1 MTLLNKRTVRFSY
14 INSVITVVLFFVG
27 LAQGHLLI
35 GDTASN
41 EHAVVFN
48 RDTIVTIDT
57 NTDQYLTISIPYVTS
72 IIPFIVFF
80 GVLLLVFGVALY
92 RYRLYR
98 FKKRTILLKEQVA
111 LRTKELEMLSVVA
124 REIDNGVAICD
135 ERGVF
140 QWINEGYKRLY
151 GWGLNELHAMD
162 RDTMSSF
169 YGEHTHEILEE
180 CVTEKKPIHFKISLT
195 SANGIELWSHST
207 LTPILSES
215 GEVKQV
221 ILVDSDISELEVIR
235 KKAEEANVAKGEFL
249 ANMSHEIRTPMN
261 GVIGMTGLLLDTDL
275 GSEQRRFAETVR
287 SSAESLL
294 GLINDILDFSK
305 IEAGKLDLELINF
318 DLQGLL
324 DDFSSMM
331 VYRASEKELRYECF
345 VDAGV
350 PTLLQGDPGRVRQVL
365 NNLVGNAFKF
375 TEQGSVT
382 IHVSLVSRE
391 GDKAILK
398 FSVVDTG
405 LGIAQDKLGTLFEKF
420 TQADSSTTRKYGGTG
435 LGLAISKQLSIL
447 MGGEVGIESTLG
459 KGSAFWFTVAF
470 EVQEEPQ
477 KPKVLTEIAFEKLR
491 TLVVSPEN
499 DGRRILGDQLAS
511 AGVLLDYADSFSD
524 AIAKLHSA
532 HIKRE
537 SYSIALIDMH
547 LPEKNG
553 EMLGAFL
560 RKDRQYDGV
569 KLILLTALG
578 DRGDA
583 RVCQEIGFD
592 GYLTL
597 PVHKEELQGVLS
609 ECLTKESGAP
619 LSTRHTVRESRDV
632 ILNKQGRILVA
643 DDNMINQ
650 QVATNVL
657 KKFGLR
663 ADAVA
668 DGKEAI
674 DALQSICYDLVL
686 MDVQM
691 PVMDGLEAT
700 REIRQGIEGIDS
712 AIPII
717 ALTAGAMQK
726 DKDLCFDS
734 GMNDYLTKPIDPYE
748 LKEKLNNWL
757 PDVSESTQ
765 AKKPVKDIA
774 TYEKNEAAKLSGLV
788 LIVEDNKL
796 NQRVASKVMDKL
808 GLSVMIA
815 ENGKKAI
822 ELLQKN
828 PIDIIFMD
836 VQMPEMDGIETTR
849 IIRSGKAGEECKEVP
864 IIALTAH
871 AGSKECFAVGMN
883 DFLSKPIVRDLV
895 REKVI
900 KWVKRAVEEQYEV
913 FNDELL
919 LRRTMND
926 MGLAKNIIGLYLKSI
941 HEESELLCS
950 AIEDEEHA
958 QVMALA
964 HSLKGATINIGG
976 QRLAETLTKLEVESK
991 GSQGY
996 SIGRDRLTVDVQELV
1011 GALTLFIQN
1020 ENG

>member
-1 MTLLNKRTVRFSY
+1 MVLVVFCSSMVSGHVLLGEGGT
-14 INSVITVVLFFVG
+14 
-27 LAQGHLLI
+27 
-35 GDTASN
+35 DTTAH
-41 EHAVVFN
+41 EHAIVFN
-48 RDTIVTIDT
+48 SDTVLIDDT
-57 NTDQYLTISIPYVTS
+57 ETDQYITLSIPYVTS
-72 IIPFIVFF
+72 MSPILAIGGVFLA
-80 GVLLLVFGVALY
+80 VLGFALY

-98 FKKRTILLKEQVA
+98 LNMHTLILKEQVA
-111 LRTKELEMLSVVA
+111 LRTQELEMLSVVA

-135 ERGVF
+135 AKGTF
-140 QWINEGYKRLY
+140 QWINEGYNRLY
-151 GWGLNELHAMD
+151 GWGLSELYSLQ
-162 RDTMSSF
+162 RDTMSRF
-169 YGEHTHEILEE
+169 YGEHTHEILAE
-180 CVTEKKPIHFKISLT
+180 CVADKKAIHFKTSLF
-195 SANGIELWSHST
+195 AADGHELWSHST
-207 LTPILSES
+207 LTPILSEN

-221 ILVDSDISELEVIR
+221 IIVDSDISELEVIR

-275 GSEQRRFAETVR
+275 DSEQHRFAETVR

-305 IEAGKLDLELINF
+305 IEAGKLDLELIDF

-331 VYRASEKELRYECF
+331 IYRASEKELKYECS
-345 VDAGV
+345 VETDV
-350 PTLLQGDPGRVRQVL
+350 PTLLKGDPGRVRQIL

-375 TEQGSVT
+375 TEKGLVE
-382 IHVSLVSRE
+382 IHVSQVSSKS
-391 GDKAILK
+391 GGALLK

-405 LGIAQDKLGTLFEKF
+405 LGIAEDKLGTLFEKF

-459 KGSAFWFTVAF
+459 KGSEFWFTVAF
-470 EVQEEPQ
+470 DLQEE
-477 KPKVLTEIAFEKLR
+477 TEALKELPEIQFGDVR
-491 TLVVSPEN
+491 TLVVFPEN
-499 DGRRILGDQLAS
+499 DSRRILVDQLVS
-511 AGVLLDYADSFSD
+511 VGVLLDVVDSFGD
-524 AIAKLHSA
+524 AIAKLHA
-532 HIKRE
+532 ALIKGE
-537 SYSIALIDMH
+537 PYSVALIDMH

-560 RKDRQYDGV
+560 RKNQQFKAL
-569 KLILLTALG
+569 KLILLTTLG

-583 RVCQEIGFD
+583 RECKKIGFD
-592 GYLTL
+592 GYLTT
-597 PVHKEELQGVLS
+597 PIHRNELRGVLS
-609 ECLTKESGAP
+609 ECLTKESDAP
-619 LSTRHTVRESRDV
+619 LTTRHTVRESRD
-632 ILNKQGRILVA
+632 IPLNKQGRILVA

-650 QVATNVL
+650 QVAINVL

-668 DGKEAI
+668 DGREAI
-674 DALQSICYDLVL
+674 DALQSISYDLVL

-700 REIRQGIEGIDS
+700 KKIRTGLEGVNT

-726 DKDLCFDS
+726 DRDLCFES
-734 GMNDYLTKPIDPYE
+734 GMNDYLVKPIDPYD

-757 PDVSESTQ
+757 PETPDHNTSDSAQ
-765 AKKPVKDIA
+765 KSAQ
-774 TYEKNEAAKLSGLV
+774 KNESKQISQLGGLV
-788 LIVEDNKL
+788 LLVEDNKL

-815 ENGKKAI
+815 ENGKEAI

-828 PIDIIFMD
+828 AFDIIFMD
-836 VQMPEMDGIETTR
+836 VQMPEMDGIETTKH
-849 IIRSGKAGEECKEVP
+849 IRSGDAGEERREIP
-864 IIALTAH
+864 IVALTAH
-871 AGSKECFAVGMN
+871 AGSKECLAAGMT
-883 DFLSKPIVRDLV
+883 DFLSKPIARDLV
-895 REKVI
+895 REKVV
-900 KWVKRAVEEQYEV
+900 KWVKRAMEEQLEV

-926 MGLAKNIIGLYLKSI
+926 MDLAKKIVGLYLKSI
-941 HEESELLCS
+941 DEESESLCK
-950 AIEDEEHA
+950 AIEDGEHST
-958 QVMALA
+958 VLELA

-976 QRLAETLTKLEVESK
+976 QRLAEQLVALEKEAHTAHV
-991 GSQGY
+991 Y
-996 SIGRDRLTVDVQELV
+996 SIQRDVLLGDVQELV